1 MADIERLE
9 RKVDELTDIV
19 KTLSGVVRDIYRKV
33 NNTDTTTS
41 THKKKLSKDELH
53 DKEIINW
60 RGLLEGVK
68 GSSSESFVLSIYNN
82 EYKTITTKQLDAL
95 DAIATEFEVELEK

>member
-19 KTLSGVVRDIYRKV
+19 KTLSGVVRDIYRNIDST
-33 NNTDTTTS
+33 NNTT
-41 THKKKLSKDELH
+41 THKKKLSKDEIH

-60 RGLLEGVK
+60 KGLLEGVK

>member
-19 KTLSGVVRDIYRKV
+19 KTLSGVVRDIYR
-33 NNTDTTTS
+33 NIDSTNTTT
-41 THKKKLSKDELH
+41 TYKKKLSKDEIH

-60 RGLLEGVK
+60 KGLLEGVK

-82 EYKTITTKQLDAL
+82 EYKTITTKQLNAL